1 MRKHRLN
8 KSASKYLE
16 RTHRIYRTDFKS
28 AMIFLCL
35 TSSSYNLWFMQA
47 KISIDVLLGPRIP
60 RLEGKNKR
68 TSDAEALKQLD
79 VSYYTV
85 FNWFSIP
92 FQEIKDTHLGFWPY
106 CVWYRW
112 HWIWRLSNGFIE
124 VPSLLWRIIHF

>member
-1 MRKHRLN
+1 
-8 KSASKYLE
+8 
-16 RTHRIYRTDFKS
+16 
-28 AMIFLCL
+28 
-35 TSSSYNLWFMQA
+35 MQA

-85 FNWFSIP
+85 INWFSIP

-106 CVWYRW
+106 CIWY
-112 HWIWRLSNGFIE
+112 IDGTGFEDYQMDSSKYPVSYEELSTFSMEWLNLVI
-124 VPSLLWRIIHF
+124 